1 MAVSFVNSLTHMH
14 NSDVNFSV
22 VVFVIDGSK
31 QLANY
36 ALIALDVILSS

>member
-22 VVFVIDGSK
+22 VFVIDGK